1 MDEIDL
7 EITNYSNQ
15 DIEYFFRLDEI
26 PKYTSDDINQ
36 QVYEVQTEL
45 MTDRHFPKALKR
57 KFMEFVQAAIER
69 LYESGDIQASESKK
83 PLIQDTTLDYPE
95 QSLSSLLT
103 RKTEIVK
110 HPATQYIYSDPET
123 IFKGDLNPLNNRI
136 LTRSLTVDTKFRDN
150 WSSTKSNDFTIN
162 LPTKLSKVASMH
174 LTSIEFPIAFY
185 NISKCYGN
193 NQFTIVIH
201 ETATPATVTEV
212 LTMED
217 GNYSAAELVSHINVM
232 LVSLGDFYY
241 TIACSYDPN
250 SGHITFATTDP
261 SITSMEFYFNLNSA
275 GEEYTSTSIT
285 MRAGYVFGF
294 KNSSYTGLKTYTSE
308 GILNPSPIN
317 YVYLAIEDFNQNV
330 NNSFISAMSDT
341 VSSSDIIAR
350 ITVGDNYF
358 GVINETNK
366 SIITEPREYFGPVD
380 ISRLRIRVYDEYG
393 RILDMN
399 HADFSF
405 CLTMKQVYNL

>member
-1 MDEIDL
+1 
-7 EITNYSNQ
+7 
-15 DIEYFFRLDEI
+15 
-26 PKYTSDDINQ
+26 
-36 QVYEVQTEL
+36 

-57 KFMEFVQAAIER
+57 KFMEFVQSAIER
-69 LYESGDIQASESKK
+69 LYESGDIKAVEVKK

-110 HPATQYIYSDPET
+110 HPATQYIYSDQET

-217 GNYSAAELVSHINVM
+217 GNYSATELVSHINT
-232 LVSLGDFYY
+232 LLIALGGFYN
-241 TIACSYDPN
+241 TIKCSYDPN
-250 SGHITFATTDP
+250 SGHVTFDTSDAA
-261 SITSMEFYFNLNSA
+261 ITSIELYFNLNSA

-308 GILNPSPIN
+308 GILNASPIN

-330 NNSFISAMSDT
+330 NNNFISAMSDT

-399 HADFSF
+399 NADFSC
-405 CLTMKQVYNL
+405 CLTIKQVYNL

>member
-1 MDEIDL
+1 MWI
-7 EITNYSNQ
+7 N
-15 DIEYFFRLDEI
+15 
-26 PKYTSDDINQ
+26 INQ
-36 QVYEVQTEL
+36 L
-45 MTDRHFPKALKR
+45 NKRILKR
-57 KFMEFVQAAIER
+57 R
-69 LYESGDIQASESKK
+69 L
-83 PLIQDTTLDYPE
+83 P
-95 QSLSSLLT
+95 
-103 RKTEIVK
+103 
-110 HPATQYIYSDPET
+110 
-123 IFKGDLNPLNNRI
+123 
-136 LTRSLTVDTKFRDN
+136 VDTKFSDK
-150 WSSTKSNDFTIN
+150 WSSPKSNDFTIN

-217 GNYSAAELVSHINVM
+217 GNYSATELVSHINT
-232 LVSLGDFYY
+232 LLIALGGFYN
-241 TIACSYDPN
+241 TIKCSYDPN
-250 SGHITFATTDP
+250 SGHVTFDTSDAA
-261 SITSMEFYFNLNSA
+261 ITSIELYFNLNSA

-308 GILNPSPIN
+308 GILNASPIN

-330 NNSFISAMSDT
+330 NNNFISAMSDT

-399 HADFSF
+399 NADFSC
-405 CLTMKQVYNL
+405 CLTIKQVYNL